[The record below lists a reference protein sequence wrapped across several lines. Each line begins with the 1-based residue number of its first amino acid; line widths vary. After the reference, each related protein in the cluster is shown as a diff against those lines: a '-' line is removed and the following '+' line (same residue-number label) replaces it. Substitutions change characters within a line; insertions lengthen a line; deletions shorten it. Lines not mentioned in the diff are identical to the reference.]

1 MEVGRGPGMKSL
13 TPEDHALVP
22 PSLTVAVLSAAPP
35 ARTLARDGR
44 RPGPSRSPRQGPGTA
59 VPPIGKVIGNQP
71 GFPTE
76 KNPGRERFS
85 ARIGKVTG
93 KVTGNPDWHTPFI
106 GSKGVA
112 MSSTT
117 THEGAT
123 GDVEPA
129 RSLSVALLDALREAA
144 ERSAFRLWCRLLD
157 VSALDLA
164 ADPWKE
170 RVEPGALAELSE
182 ELQLAVLV
190 LEQAYRHLSI
200 AYFDTVGPDGPPDVP
215 AVNR

>member
-1 MEVGRGPGMKSL
+1 M
-13 TPEDHALVP
+13 T
-22 PSLTVAVLSAAPP
+22 
-35 ARTLARDGR
+35 
-44 RPGPSRSPRQGPGTA
+44 
-59 VPPIGKVIGNQP
+59 GNEP
-71 GFPTE
+71 GFPIE
-76 KNPGRERFS
+76 KNPGRERFW

-106 GSKGVA
+106 GSKGVP

-117 THEGAT
+117 SHPGAT

-129 RSLSVALLDALREAA
+129 RPLNVALLDVLRESA

-157 VSALDLA
+157 ISALDLA
-164 ADPWKE
+164 ADPWRE
-170 RVEPGALAELSE
+170 RLEPDALKELSE
-182 ELQLAVLV
+182 ELQLAALV
-190 LEQAYRHLSI
+190 LDQAYRRLSI

>member
-1 MEVGRGPGMKSL
+1 
-13 TPEDHALVP
+13 
-22 PSLTVAVLSAAPP
+22 
-35 ARTLARDGR
+35 
-44 RPGPSRSPRQGPGTA
+44 
-59 VPPIGKVIGNQP
+59 
-71 GFPTE
+71 
-76 KNPGRERFS
+76 
-85 ARIGKVTG
+85 
-93 KVTGNPDWHTPFI
+93 
-106 GSKGVA
+106 

-117 THEGAT
+117 SYPGAT

-129 RSLSVALLDALREAA
+129 RPLNVALLDVLRETA

-157 VSALDLA
+157 VSALDLG

-170 RVEPGALAELSE
+170 RVEPAALVELSE

-190 LEQAYRHLSI
+190 VDQAYRRLSI